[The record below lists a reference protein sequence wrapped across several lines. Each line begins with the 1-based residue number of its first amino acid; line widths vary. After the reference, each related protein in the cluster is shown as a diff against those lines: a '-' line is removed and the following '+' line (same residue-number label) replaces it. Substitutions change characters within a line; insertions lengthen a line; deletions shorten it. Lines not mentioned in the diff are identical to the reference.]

1 MVFEIARFYADSL
14 EHFRTFYNE
23 NENLDLVAL
32 QQEEQGNLL
41 LYWFDFLKKKSSSSK
56 TLIMD

>member
-1 MVFEIARFYADSL
+1 MVFGIARFYADSL

-41 LYWFDFLKKKSSSSK
+41 LY
-56 TLIMD
+56 

>member
-32 QQEEQGNLL
+32 QQEEQGNLF
-41 LYWFDFLKKKSSSSK
+41 LY
-56 TLIMD
+56 

>member
-14 EHFRTFYNE
+14 EHFRNFYNE

-32 QQEEQGNLL
+32 QQEEQGN
-41 LYWFDFLKKKSSSSK
+41 YYYYY
-56 TLIMD
+56 